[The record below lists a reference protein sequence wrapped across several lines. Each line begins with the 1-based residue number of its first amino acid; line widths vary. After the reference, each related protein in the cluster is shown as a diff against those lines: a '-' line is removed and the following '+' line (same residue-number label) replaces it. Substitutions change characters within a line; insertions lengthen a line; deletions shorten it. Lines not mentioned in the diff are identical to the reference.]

1 MTTYIVLHI
10 HSKNMYTDV
19 LYLFKIASKHGA
31 HAKITLLHGEGGV
44 SGADIALLLH
54 IILGVNAI
62 HRYARASIL
71 VSIY

>member
-1 MTTYIVLHI
+1 M
-10 HSKNMYTDV
+10 NTDA